1 MIMAHRRITEKLDSI
16 SHEELGIPF
25 DEGLIWEKL
34 ESRLSPISNS
44 FEWKWMVAAAV
55 FFMVLFLPLTI
66 LKKESLELSDKVDHV
81 ESLKIVGTEIPFQA
95 TDAEEPL
102 ILEKGKIQQETLHLE
117 RKNIETKLA
126 TIATHTLI
134 IEKIELKK
142 EKKKLQFAAEDI
154 SVIQASLEQ
163 PKTERGRKMS
173 IRAQWQTSSTK
184 SNVEYQALK
193 IKLNEMSISS
203 KIRTKD

>member
-1 MIMAHRRITEKLDSI
+1 MAHRRISEKLDSI
-16 SHEELGIPF
+16 SYEDLNVSF

-34 ESRLSPISNS
+34 ESKLSPISRP

-55 FFMVLFLPLTI
+55 FLLVLFVPLTI
-66 LKKESLELSDKVDHV
+66 LKKETQVLSEKVDKV
-81 ESLKIVGTEIPFQA
+81 ENLKT
-95 TDAEEPL
+95 
-102 ILEKGKIQQETLHLE
+102 LEKVVPSASLNTKGAVTLEKAKVQMKTHDLE
-117 RKNIETKLA
+117 RKSVEMQLA
-126 TIATHTLI
+126 TIANPTLS
-134 IEKIELKK
+134 IERIELKK

-193 IKLNEMSISS
+193 IKLNE
-203 KIRTKD
+203 KNE